1 MSILSVGIE
10 KGREEGRAEGV
21 AAERQEGIRILI
33 ETCRKFGRSR
43 EETKQ
48 ELEESYGLKAEDA
61 QGYLEKFW
69 T

>member
-10 KGREEGRAEGV
+10 KGRAEGA

-48 ELEESYGLKAEDA
+48 ELEESYALEAEEA